1 MSKFWAQ
8 IILFFFKCSHRNVIA
23 TIWMKGKRES
33 LQCQKSRLAFNLTH
47 YKRSRSRALPCNRGD
62 VELALRANW
71 PLKSSE
77 RDCKKEK
84 KNTVFCFFF
93 FGNPVCPGQ
102 FTRTTTNFRTH
113 WIPCKPSRQVRH
125 RGDNRHARWD
135 SNPYNKGKE
144 TLSFLLAT
152 SLGVKKKTVN
162 VYLAVE
168 GIINFCTDE
177 NIMLKISDFVERLF
191 FD

>member
-1 MSKFWAQ
+1 
-8 IILFFFKCSHRNVIA
+8 
-23 TIWMKGKRES
+23 MKGKRES

-47 YKRSRSRALPCNRGD
+47 YKRSRSRALPCNLGD
-62 VELALRANW
+62 VELV

-77 RDCKKEK
+77 RDSKKIQKKKKKEK
-84 KNTVFCFFF
+84 KN
-93 FGNPVCPGQ
+93 
-102 FTRTTTNFRTH
+102 
-113 WIPCKPSRQVRH
+113 
-125 RGDNRHARWD
+125 
-135 SNPYNKGKE
+135 
-144 TLSFLLAT
+144 
-152 SLGVKKKTVN
+152 TVN

>member
-1 MSKFWAQ
+1 
-8 IILFFFKCSHRNVIA
+8 
-23 TIWMKGKRES
+23 MKGKRES

-93 FGNPVCPGQ
+93 GNPVCPGQ

-125 RGDNRHARWD
+125 RGDDRHARWD
-135 SNPYNKGKE
+135 SNPDNKGKE

>member
-1 MSKFWAQ
+1 
-8 IILFFFKCSHRNVIA
+8 
-23 TIWMKGKRES
+23 MKGKRES

-62 VELALRANW
+62 VELALQANW

-77 RDCKKEK
+77 RDCKKIQKKKKKEK
-84 KNTVFCFFF
+84 KN
-93 FGNPVCPGQ
+93 
-102 FTRTTTNFRTH
+102 
-113 WIPCKPSRQVRH
+113 
-125 RGDNRHARWD
+125 
-135 SNPYNKGKE
+135 
-144 TLSFLLAT
+144 
-152 SLGVKKKTVN
+152 TVN

-177 NIMLKISDFVERLF
+177 NIMLRISDFVERLF